1 MPTIAEMEFHK
12 DMIRTADRM
21 TREIHYNPTRFCQM
35 INDHGGVEA
44 ARILIA
50 RTDPS
55 DGFTRLWEAKHLEW
69 SCEAFALLPWYQNL
83 FSGVELQNA
92 RGRLDDYGFDIVA
105 FENSAASRIPAW
117 FEQESSA

>member
-1 MPTIAEMEFHK
+1 MPTTAEIEFHK

-21 TREIHYNPTRFCQM
+21 TREIHYNPTRFRQM

-55 DGFTRLWEAKHLEW
+55 DGFTKLWEARHLEW
-69 SCEAFALLPWYQNL
+69 SCEAFTLLPWYQAL
-83 FSGVELQNA
+83 FGRAELQNA
-92 RGRLDDYGFDIVA
+92 RGRLAEYGFDIVA
-105 FENSAASRIPAW
+105 FENSVTNHIPAW
-117 FEQESSA
+117 FEQESGA